1 MVGSCLDSIKV
12 DGIVASIAAAAA
24 AADYESVVTLV
35 MAYLPPCYKKY
46 SLVIRVKDLLQ
57 TEAPM
62 GP

>member
-1 MVGSCLDSIKV
+1 VVGSCLDSIKV

-24 AADYESVVTLV
+24 DYESVVKLV
-35 MAYLPPCYKKY
+35 MACLPPCYKKY

-57 TEAPM
+57 TEAPV